1 MPRFLSPSVLLAT
14 ILTAACAG
22 GQRADSAE
30 LAAAQ
35 TRVAELETE
44 LAAAEARLAAL
55 QAETEGDDTDK
66 DAGAGAATAAE
77 PARMFSDEGLTEQL
91 RAHLPRPALPDHF
104 EPGVTAW
111 REAPIP
117 SGFGEDEA
125 RDYRSAGAI
134 ATAVAAR
141 VSSDLLGIDL
151 WEVTTRALVSDDG
164 TEAAAAV
171 LMWGLKDDAGEGED
185 LRLEL
190 REGARGWYVEAMER
204 RSWCRRGV
212 VDDHLCR

>member
-1 MPRFLSPSVLLAT
+1 MPRFLLLAT
-14 ILTAACAG
+14 VLTAACAG

-30 LAAAQ
+30 LTAAQ

-44 LAAAEARLAAL
+44 LAAAEARLASL
-55 QAETEGDDTDK
+55 QAEAEGKGADG
-66 DAGAGAATAAE
+66 DADASTIAE

-111 REAPIP
+111 QAAPIP

-164 TEAAAAV
+164 TEATAAV